1 MAYEHLGA
9 PAATDPSFIPS
20 QPNPFLFHDAPT
32 AAFESV
38 SPGTGYV
45 LIQSTGPVDASECEE
60 LGTEAVEVTV
70 LWGENVLH
78 VAHLSP
84 PRAFYVG
91 HGEGAP
97 VDYVL
102 PAELAPFARAAV
114 VELSGGMPHAVAPR
128 GATLAVLAG
137 AVNVASATDGSVPLG
152 PGARVDV
159 RVGALSFRVAAV
171 TAGKRLPRVF
181 GADTRGLGASFAAS
195 LATVASFLG
204 ALAYYTPALGASL
217 DDDLD
222 RDRLALMRQYLDSEA
237 ERERQKPPPEA
248 GDKATEVGGGTPGT
262 AAKGPEGKMG
272 RPNRPDTKKRTA
284 IAGSGELVLSRE
296 QAIAEA
302 RSIGMIGLLSSMNS
316 RALPTAIWGAEV
328 ANGPDASDAW
338 GNMFGEEIGES
349 GGSGG
354 LGLSGLGTGGG
365 FRGEWIGMGTIGTCG
380 SNCGVGPGTKGG
392 FGSDVGRGGKVGYTP
407 TGPRLRAAGTTTV
420 SGRLPPELIQRVV
433 RQNYGRF
440 RACYENGLRTNPN
453 LTGRVTARFIIGR
466 DGGVSNAA
474 NGGSDLPDSGVVS
487 CVVSA
492 FYGLSFPAPEG
503 GIVTVSYPLMLTPS

>member
-9 PAATDPSFIPS
+9 PIAIDPHFIPA
-20 QPNPFLFHDAPT
+20 PARPFVLHDAPS
-32 AAFESV
+32 EVSQL
-38 SPGTGYV
+38 SPGEAEFV
-45 LIQSTGPVDASECEE
+45 LVQRTGPVDAAECEA
-60 LGTEAVEVTV
+60 LGTEAVEVMV
-70 LWGENVLH
+70 IWGKNVLH
-78 VAHLSP
+78 VVHLSP
-84 PRAFYVG
+84 PRAFFVG
-91 HGEGAP
+91 HGTA

-102 PAELAPFARAAV
+102 PAELAPFASAAL
-114 VELSGGMPHAVAPR
+114 VELSEGVPHAVAPE
-128 GATLAVLAG
+128 GAAL
-137 AVNVASATDGSVPLG
+137 NVITGPARASAAGPCRLV
-152 PGARVDV
+152 PGARVEV
-159 RVGALSFRVAAV
+159 TLGALCFRIAAV
-171 TAGKRLPRVF
+171 TAGKRLPRVLA
-181 GADTRGLGASFAAS
+181 ADTRGLGASFAVS
-195 LATVASFLG
+195 LAAAASFLG

-217 DDDLD
+217 DDELD
-222 RDRLALMRQYLDSEA
+222 RERLALMRQYLSSEA

-248 GDKATEVGGGTPGT
+248 GDAASEVGGGTPGT

-272 RPNRPDTKKRTA
+272 HPNRPDTRKRTA

-302 RSIGMIGLLSSMNS
+302 RSTGMVGLLNTLNA
-316 RALPTAIWGAEV
+316 RALPTAIWGADQ
-328 ANGPDASDAW
+328 ANGPDTSDAW
-338 GNMFGEEIGES
+338 GNMFGEEVGES

-354 LGLSGLGTGGG
+354 LGLSGTGTGGG

-392 FGSDVGRGGKVGYTP
+392 FGSDLGRGGKLGHAP
-407 TGPRLRAAGTTTV
+407 SSPRLRAAGDSVV

-466 DGGVSNAA
+466 DGGVSSVA
-474 NGGSDLPDSGVVS
+474 NGGSDLPDASVVS

-492 FYGLSFPAPEG
+492 FYGLSFPAPDG